1 MTSFS
6 VTKVSDFGYNLLLR
20 GEHYDPIF
28 QYLLFYISAC
38 FNDEN
43 MNSMFFTADHVT
55 TLKEYL
61 VNASFKLSHC
71 KCIEIINE
79 LTKQFVY
86 LEKIGHGFYG
96 FNIEDILVINGSKFV
111 ICNSRFLL
119 PIANNRLHFY
129 EPIDAPQFI
138 DPIIFKLTTLPAQI
152 HYKCVYYSLAVLIV
166 FSLLNVYLLV
176 GNEEKTEL
184 ELERILNPIKNTKL
198 YWFLK
203 RSMDANIEDRLCLL
217 I

>member
-6 VTKVSDFGYNLLLR
+6 VNKVADFAYNLLLK
-20 GEHYDPIF
+20 GEHCDPIS

-43 MNSMFFTADHVT
+43 MNSIFFTAEHVT

-61 VNASFKLSHC
+61 ASYSFKLSHY
-71 KCIEIINE
+71 KCIEIIDE
-79 LTKQFVY
+79 LTNQFVF
-86 LEKIGHGFYG
+86 LEKLGYGFYG

-111 ICNSRFLL
+111 ICNSQFLL
-119 PIANNRLHFY
+119 PISNNMLHFY
-129 EPIDAPQFI
+129 EPINTPQFI
-138 DPIIFKLTTLPAQI
+138 DPHMFRLTTLPSQI
-152 HYKCVYYSLAVLIV
+152 HYKCVYYSLAVLII

-176 GNEEKTEL
+176 GNEGKSEL
-184 ELERILNPIKNTKL
+184 ELERILSPIKNTKL

-203 RSMDANIEDRLCLL
+203 RSIDPNIEHRTCLL

>member
-1 MTSFS
+1 MTSYS
-6 VTKVSDFGYNLLLR
+6 VNKVTDFGYNLLLK

-38 FNDEN
+38 FNDED
-43 MNSMFFTADHVT
+43 MNIMCFTADTVT
-55 TLKEYL
+55 TFKEYL
-61 VNASFKLSHC
+61 ANYSFKLSHY
-71 KCIEIINE
+71 KCIEIIDE
-79 LTKQFVY
+79 LTKQIDY
-86 LEKIGHGFYG
+86 LEKLGYGFYG

-111 ICNSRFLL
+111 ICNSQFLL
-119 PIANNRLHFY
+119 PINNNMLHFY
-129 EPIDAPQFI
+129 EPINTPQFI
-138 DPIIFKLTTLPAQI
+138 DPVLLKLTTLPTQI

-176 GNEEKTEL
+176 GNEEKGEM
-184 ELERILNPIKNTKL
+184 ELERILSPIKNTKL

-203 RSMDANIEDRLCLL
+203 RSIDPNIEHRTCLL